1 MLSVLDL
8 SGNQLLTVEP
18 STFSGL
24 ADTLEHLNLH
34 GNRIATLPSE
44 PIDLHALETL
54 DLSYNQL
61 KEIPRHTFAAMSA
74 LTALNLSHNHHLAL
88 IPVTVFHPLTRLQ
101 TLDISSTGIKV
112 LSAELF
118 LRTTALVRLY
128 ARNNGIAELPDT
140 AFHSLSN
147 LVSLDLS
154 DNLIGNVRIG
164 SFAGLTSVRRVDL
177 ARNKLTSFKG
187 EYFVTKRS
195 DGTAVEELDL
205 SGNQISYLFPST
217 FKVHPGVRTVDLSD
231 NKFST
236 FPAELL
242 AGLSRLRHVDLSGNS
257 LTAVGEFGFAGLPR
271 LRRLSLARNRIDA
284 ISETAFHNS
293 TQLQYVDLAG
303 NRLDR
308 IGERTFQGLGRLRYL
323 GLDDNALTEL
333 PDTVFDRSRLRTLEH
348 VNLAG
353 NAFATAPLRS
363 LHAQHASLA
372 AVDMSRNRLTELA
385 EPGDAAAAA
394 TLVNVERLDVSF
406 NRLSATAVR
415 RLLTEPKTVRDLNM
429 AGTGVTA
436 VPALETPFLRK
447 LNLSHNEI
455 DAVDERAFDR
465 ATLLEELDVS
475 GNRLRSLAPF
485 RPVWPKLGR
494 LQTLDVSRN
503 PIAGIVHGD
512 WDGLGSLRRL
522 RAHHLP
528 ECDRIERSAFRPLT
542 DLVELTV
549 YGLPKLGYMDVAGLL
564 GRLQSLETLD
574 VEVKD
579 ATVGGQL
586 SAAMSPRLESLTVRG
601 HRVAH
606 ISSGALAGL
615 KCRNVRVRISETSVT
630 ALPASLLVPLPRSSA
645 VRLDVAGNQLATL
658 TSQFLA
664 ALDDRRGLVRLDG
677 LRSNPVRCDCNARAL
692 RRSPLAVDLVCAAPG
707 FVAGSL
713 LIEIPDDDL
722 TCDATRQTTTTTTTT
737 TTTSVAITA
746 VTAAAA
752 AAAVGKSPRTTTAE
766 PDIIWSLPPATA
778 SSGAAHHQP
787 GPPGPPRMT
796 GNNGK
801 QPNPALTA
809 TATNDDTLII
819 GIVAGVVVFIAI
831 LVVIICIVRI
841 RLSTAEYNS
850 HLNALPPV
858 LGSGAVPAYCH
869 GPAAYPMR
877 MQTAAAHSYANSY
890 ATLPAHKLSSVSS
903 SSPPYAAHNPY
914 YVHPFGGA
922 ADEKDYA
929 AAATMIMR

>member
-34 GNRIATLPSE
+34 GNRIAMLPSE
-44 PIDLHALETL
+44 PIDLHALKTF

-118 LRTTALVRLY
+118 LRTTSLVRLH

-147 LVSLDLS
+147 LVTLDLS
-154 DNLIGNVRIG
+154 DNVIGNVRIG
-164 SFAGLTSVRRVDL
+164 SFAGLTSVRRVNL

-195 DGTAVEELDL
+195 DGTALEELDL

-236 FPAELL
+236 FPSELL
-242 AGLSRLRHVDLSGNS
+242 AGLSRLRHVDLSRNS
-257 LTAVGEFGFAGLPR
+257 LIAVGEFGFAGLPR

-353 NAFATAPLRS
+353 NAFVAAPLRS
-363 LHAQHASLA
+363 LHAQYASLTV
-372 AVDMSRNRLTELA
+372 VDLSRNRLTELA
-385 EPGDAAAAA
+385 EPGDATAAAA
-394 TLVNVERLDVSF
+394 AALMNVERLDVSF
-406 NRLSATAVR
+406 NRLSAAAVR
-415 RLLTEPKTVRDLNM
+415 RLLSEPKTVRDLNM
-429 AGTGVTA
+429 AGTGMTA
-436 VPALETPFLRK
+436 VPPLETPFLRK
-447 LNLSHNEI
+447 LNVSHNEI

-475 GNRLRSLAPF
+475 DNRLRSLAPF

-494 LQTLDVSRN
+494 LQTLDVSHN

-542 DLVELTV
+542 NLVELRV
-549 YGLPKLGYMDVAGLL
+549 YGLPKLGYMDVVGLL

-586 SAAMSPRLESLTVRG
+586 SVAMSPRLESLTVRG

-606 ISSGALAGL
+606 ISSGALAGI
-615 KCRNVRVRISETSVT
+615 KCRNVRVRISDTSVT
-630 ALPASLLVPLPRSSA
+630 ALPASLLVPLPRSSS
-645 VRLDVAGNQLATL
+645 VLLDVAGNQLATL

-692 RRSPLAVDLVCAAPG
+692 RRSPLAADLVCAAPG

-722 TCDATRQTTTTTTTT
+722 TCDVTRQTTTTTATTT
-737 TTTSVAITA
+737 TTGAAITA

-752 AAAVGKSPRTTTAE
+752 TVGKSPRTTTAE
-766 PDIIWSLPPATA
+766 PDIIWSLPPATV
-778 SSGAAHHQP
+778 SSGAAHHPP

-801 QPNPALTA
+801 QQNPALTS

-877 MQTAAAHSYANSY
+877 MQPATAAHSYANSY
-890 ATLPAHKLSSVSS
+890 ATLPAHKLSTVSS
-903 SSPPYAAHNPY
+903 PSPPYVAHNPY
-914 YVHPFGGA
+914 YVHPYGGA

-929 AAATMIMR
+929 AMIMR